1 MNLFDAACFKV
12 KQRRR
17 YYSEKHSKVFSHILR
32 FEEIYLDEL
41 SELMNLSQKETKE
54 ILDKLIERKLVKQ
67 KNYKY
72 FLTEPF
78 DSANSFLFKKN

>member
-1 MNLFDAACFKV
+1 MNLFDAACFKA
-12 KQRRR
+12 KKRRR
-17 YYSEKHSKVFSHILR
+17 YYSEKHSKVFSNILR

-54 ILDKLIERKLVKQ
+54 ILNKLIERKLIKQ

-72 FLTEPF
+72 CLIEPF
-78 DSANSFLFKKN
+78 ESANSFLFNKN